1 PTVVLLVRALSAS
14 LLGQAQG
21 PELEATVDMDRV
33 AVGEELT
40 YTLRAVSHSPAPTHV
55 TIEPFN
61 GLELVARS
69 ESTELAFG
77 DPSTRTTILEIRLRA
92 VRPGRWRVGPARA
105 VQGRDTV
112 EAAAIVVDVSANR
125 AAVATALTPRLRHLL
140 ERAVPPAGGQPGIDL
155 LVSADTA

>member
-1 PTVVLLVRALSAS
+1 MIAHDPSIALFAHALSAS
-14 LLGQAQG
+14 LQGQAQG

-40 YTLRAVSHSPAPTHV
+40 YTVRAVSHSPAPTHV
-55 TIEPFN
+55 SIEPFT

-92 VRPGRWRVGPARA
+92 VRPGRWRVGPAR
-105 VQGRDTV
+105 RC
-112 EAAAIVVDVSANR
+112 R
-125 AAVATALTPRLRHLL
+125 AGTPSRR
-140 ERAVPPAGGQPGIDL
+140 RPSWWMSRQIAPR
-155 LVSADTA
+155 SRRR